1 MPLRFLPPPSLL
13 LLAIATL
20 LASRS
25 NAAEAAAALP
35 PLRMLV
41 LASAAMPLAEIR
53 DDQVEA
59 GLLKDL
65 GEQIARESEMP
76 LKLIVMPRNRVA
88 AAFEHNQADLYCD
101 TLPEWLPARLQP
113 LLQWSVPVNE
123 NPQYIVSAAPRPAP
137 QLWTQMHG
145 ATIVTLLGYEYPKP
159 PELAQGFAEHLWER
173 SDAVTEDAMLRR
185 LLMGRGDFGIV
196 GAQSLNWFLRNNPR
210 ARINIGMTLVS
221 EPTRCALARRPG
233 FPAER
238 VLQAIKR
245 LGDHGELQRLQRSYQ
260 PRP

>member
-1 MPLRFLPPPSLL
+1 MPLRLLLSSLL
-13 LLAIATL
+13 LFAVAAL
-20 LASRS
+20 LAGRS
-25 NAAEAAAALP
+25 AAADAAAVPP

-65 GEQIARESEMP
+65 GERIARESEMP
-76 LKLIVMPRNRVA
+76 LKLVVMPRNRVA
-88 AAFEHNQADLYCD
+88 EAFEHDQADLYCD

-113 LLQWSVPVNE
+113 LLQWSVPVNT
-123 NPQYIVSAAPRPAP
+123 NPQYVVSVAPRPAP
-137 QLWTQMHG
+137 QLWQQMRG
-145 ATIVTLLGYEYPKP
+145 ATVVTLLGYEYPKP

-173 SDAVTEDAMLRR
+173 SDVVTEDAMLRR

-210 ARINIGMTLVS
+210 AHINIGMTLVS
-221 EPTRCALARRPG
+221 EPTRCALTRRAG
-233 FPAER
+233 FPGER

-245 LGDHGELQRLQRSYQ
+245 LGDHGELQRLQRNYQ